1 MRTKLALLALA
12 ASVALVAGCG
22 GGGGD
27 RLSKEEYIA
36 AADAICAEA
45 NSSIDALGEPTEE
58 TFDDY
63 ITKAEEISREQL
75 DKLRAL
81 KPPADDE
88 ATLNRAYDLV
98 EQQIALAV
106 KASEALKNQ
115 DQAAIEK
122 ASAEI
127 DTLNAEADKIA
138 NDYGLKECGQS

>member
-1 MRTKLALLALA
+1 MCTKLALLALA

-45 NSSIDALGEPTEE
+45 NASIDALAEPTEE
-58 TFDDY
+58 TFDEY
-63 ITKAEEISREQL
+63 IAKAEEISREQL

-106 KASEALKNQ
+106 GASEALKSQ
-115 DQAAIEK
+115 DQAEIDRI
-122 ASAEI
+122 SAEI

>member
-36 AADAICAEA
+36 AADKICAEA
-45 NSSIDALGEPTEE
+45 NSSIDALGEPTEA

-63 ITKAEEISREQL
+63 IAQAEKIAREQL

-81 KPPADDE
+81 KPPGEDE
-88 ATLNRAYDLV
+88 ATLNKAYDLI
-98 EQQIALAV
+98 EQQIGLAL

-127 DTLNAEADKIA
+127 DKLNAEADQIA
-138 NDYGLKECGQS
+138 NDYGM

>member
-1 MRTKLALLALA
+1 MRTKLAVLALA
-12 ASVALVAGCG
+12 ASVALVAGC
-22 GGGGD
+22 GGGD

-36 AADAICAEA
+36 AADAVCAEA
-45 NSSIDALGEPTEE
+45 NASIDALAEPTEE
-58 TFDDY
+58 TLDEY
-63 ITKAEEISREQL
+63 LAKAEEISRAQL

-106 KASEALKNQ
+106 GASEALKSQ
-115 DQAAIEK
+115 DQAEIDRI
-122 ASAEI
+122 SAEI
-127 DTLNAEADKIA
+127 DKLNAEADKIA